1 MEYSEEESKYRDK
14 LIADIEA
21 IMVDLDVLLE
31 EPTKPELRVIQ
42 GEG

>member
-1 MEYSEEESKYRDK
+1 MKYSKEETNLREK

-21 IMVDLDVLLE
+21 IMVDLDELLN